1 MNFKRFFNSLVTR
14 LILFGTLVVFASAVA
29 RFHVLTNFLHDDLS
43 EVAADQQSTIAS
55 YLAQDINY
63 RIVERRRFLEQL
75 ARMLPAELLDQPE
88 KLRSW
93 LQERQELQPL
103 FSMGLFV
110 ADANGAVITD
120 YPPAAGRRNLSLAIF
135 PDFHLVKEGKFIIGE
150 PLLSLTDQRAILPM
164 LAPVRDS
171 GGKFV
176 GVLGGVTALAAAG
189 FLDHLQQARLGDS
202 GSFLLV
208 SPAKRLILASNRKD
222 LIFKPLPDV
231 GVDPM
236 LDKAVEGYRGSG
248 VGANGD
254 IDEIKAIAD
263 VPSTGWFVVAR
274 LPVKA
279 ALPTVD
285 RVQAFIVRGG
295 AVQAAVIFL
304 LIIMVIVWFFRPLR
318 RAADQAE
325 RMTSGELPLTPL
337 PVYRNDEVGH
347 LTMAFNRLLS
357 RLKTHQSELQH
368 QAHHDILTGLPNRV
382 MLAERMQQAIAQTQR
397 GVALLFLDLDSFKP
411 INDTLGHK
419 AGDQVLQEI
428 TQRLQKV
435 ARHSDTLARVGG
447 DEFVLLATDLGAPL
461 EHGARA
467 LAEKCIR
474 VVAEP
479 LRIGEDYYEIGVSIG
494 IAVCETYCDPD
505 VLLQAADKAMYDAKN
520 RGRGCY
526 VIAPITEAAVQTPA

>member
-1 MNFKRFFNSLVTR
+1 MNLTRFFNSLVTR
-14 LILFGTLVVFASAVA
+14 LVLFGTLVVFASAVA

-75 ARMLPAELLDQPE
+75 ARMLPTELLAQPE
-88 KLRSW
+88 KLSAW
-93 LQERQELQPL
+93 LRERQELQPL
-103 FSMGLFV
+103 FSTGLFV
-110 ADANGAVITD
+110 TDANGEIIVD
-120 YPPAAGRRNLSLAIF
+120 YPAVAGRRNLSLGIF
-135 PDFHLVKEGKFIIGE
+135 PDFHLVREGKFVIGE
-150 PLLSLTDQRAILPM
+150 PLLTANGQYPILPM
-164 LAPVRDS
+164 LAPVRDAS
-171 GGKFV
+171 GKFV
-176 GVLGGVTALAAAG
+176 AVLGGSTALAAPG
-189 FLDHLQQARLGDS
+189 FLDHLQQARLGES

-208 SPAKRLILASNRKD
+208 SPAKRLILASSRKD

-236 LDKAVEGYRGSG
+236 LDKAVDGYRGSG
-248 VGANGD
+248 VGANGN

-304 LIIMVIVWFFRPLR
+304 LIILVIVWFFRPLR

-325 RMTSGELPLTPL
+325 RMTRGELMLAPL

-368 QAHHDILTGLPNRV
+368 QAHHDLLTGLPNRI

-397 GVALLFLDLDSFKP
+397 GVALLFLDLDGFKP

-428 TQRLQKV
+428 TQRLQNV

-479 LRIGEDYYEIGVSIG
+479 LQIGQGDYKLGVSIG

-505 VLLQAADKAMYDAKN
+505 ILLQAADKAMYDAKN
-520 RGRGCY
+520 KGRGCY
-526 VIAPITEAAVQTPA
+526 VIAPVTETAAQAPA